1 MVEPFFGFCSHKTL
15 NTYFLIAKYSGFN
28 TTHGLLNLTSD
39 PIPCIQFSQQIAA
52 TVDFLHSR
60 GVFVKDLRLNN
71 TTIHEGQASLILC
84 LPAVP
89 SDQKIDERSLSNVL
103 YTAPEV
109 LQHGYGAFSE
119 KADIFR
125 FVFLCS
131 FFLFH
136 SLTNKKKQKKK
147 SLGFLIYEMVSREE
161 SYPNRF
167 SYTKETLLRDLLND
181 IRPKHLP
188 VFDSFP
194 FVFSFFFFSTLL
206 SVKRVMN

>member
-84 LPAVP
+84 LPVVP

-136 SLTNKKKQKKK
+136 SLTNKKKKTKKK
-147 SLGFLIYEMVSREE
+147 VWASSSTKWSHVKRVIPIVSLTPRRLSFVI
-161 SYPNRF
+161 F
-167 SYTKETLLRDLLND
+167 SMTSAPSTFPSLTLFRLFSL
-181 IRPKHLP
+181 
-188 VFDSFP
+188 
-194 FVFSFFFFSTLL
+194 SFFFPLCFQ
-206 SVKRVMN
+206 